1 MLIATVVHFGDD
13 SPDGKDTAACQSSRE
28 EQSSGVP
35 GHGEG
40 REGNS
45 SSQWGSPGPGNQSF
59 IATQDKVFMAVTQ
72 PGYVHA

>member
-13 SPDGKDTAACQSSRE
+13 SRGGKDTAAGQSSRE
-28 EQSSGVP
+28 EQSSGMP

-45 SSQWGSPGPGNQSF
+45 SSQWGSPGPGNPRS
-59 IATQDKVFMAVTQ
+59 IAAQDEVFMAAT
-72 PGYVHA
+72 